1 MFFGGNVPGSR
12 RNSLSSDTPGAKA
25 ASIFVSPSKTWDPI
39 KEDEEEAE
47 TDTLLEK
54 MKEVVEGMQRRRS
67 VQPEGIADVAVSNTS
82 EGDKDAGQQD
92 EKHKDDEVTAEE
104 PVPLQPDFRSTAQ
117 SFPATPR
124 MSDLKHVFSEKRA
137 VNIPPSY
144 AGVRDLFKAEPAMN
158 PETPRLGGVREMFF
172 HARDREQ
179 STPIFEGVGEVLAI
193 PAEHPSQETTHGDE
207 IEMECTTEADAPA
220 PSTKRPRGKPTVAD
234 LPARP
239 GSRIA
244 GKMPAV
250 RPRRDARP
258 IPSDVEQFADDEL
271 VPDAPPAKHLKPN
284 AKSQKGSNVRRTRAE
299 NDGKQVIIYI
309 SVFFPG

>member
-12 RNSLSSDTPGAKA
+12 RNSLGPDTPGAKA

-47 TDTLLEK
+47 TNTLLEK

-67 VQPEGIADVAVSNTS
+67 IQPEGITDVAVSNTS
-82 EGDKDAGQQD
+82 EGDNDAEQQD
-92 EKHKDDEVTAEE
+92 EKYKDDEVTVEE
-104 PVPLQPDFRSTAQ
+104 PVPLQSDFRSTAQ

-124 MSDLKHVFSEKRA
+124 MSDLKHVFSEKRT

-144 AGVRDLFKAEPAMN
+144 GGVRDLFKAEPTMN
-158 PETPRLGGVREMFF
+158 PETPRLDGVREMYFRP
-172 HARDREQ
+172 RDQEH
-179 STPIFEGVGEVLAI
+179 STPTFEGVGEMLAI
-193 PAEHPSQETTHGDE
+193 PVEEPSQETMHGDE
-207 IEMECTTEADAPA
+207 IEMESTTEADAPA
-220 PSTKRPRGKPTVAD
+220 PSIKRLRGKRTVAD

-250 RPRRDARP
+250 RPMRDGHP
-258 IPSDVEQFADDEL
+258 IPPDVEQFADDEL
-271 VPDAPPAKHLKPN
+271 MPDAPPAKHLKPN
-284 AKSQKGSNVRRTRAE
+284 AKSQKGSNVRRTRTE
-299 NDGKQVIIYI
+299 GDGKQVIVYI